1 MITAKVVEAEPLP
14 TSSGEDLYKQIFGTP
29 AGGRA

>member
-14 TSSGEDLYKQIFGTP
+14 TSHGEDLHKQIFGTP